1 MLTIS
6 SVFCVLGLFWRSMR
20 GSADVRMF
28 SLSVSLVT
36 SRRLHRSTLATSVC
50 ALRLAT
56 AFAAREMKK
65 KAVFSAG
72 MEAFVHSFLHFRH
85 SKLLSKGT
93 LIREK

>member
-6 SVFCVLGLFWRSMR
+6 SVFCVPGLFWQSMR

-65 KAVFSAG
+65 KEFS
-72 MEAFVHSFLHFRH
+72 
-85 SKLLSKGT
+85 LLVWRRLFT
-93 LIREK
+93 LFSIFATVSDCRREH